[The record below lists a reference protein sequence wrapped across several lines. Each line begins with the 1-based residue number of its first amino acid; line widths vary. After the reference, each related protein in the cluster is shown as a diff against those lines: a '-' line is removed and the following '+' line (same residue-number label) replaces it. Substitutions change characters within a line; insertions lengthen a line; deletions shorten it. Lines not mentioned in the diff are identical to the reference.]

1 MSKLIA
7 YAPASRITE
16 FDKRV
21 RVRPEVLGK
30 HGERFRPP
38 GLRLPETPANR
49 PNRGYPAIVNQ
60 PTSLTTPCASPA
72 DEAQWFLDEVHPHD
86 RQLKAYLRGSFP
98 GVRDVE
104 DVVQE
109 SYLRVW
115 KARAVQPIE
124 SAKGF
129 LFRVARNVALDF
141 LRRSK
146 SSPVH
151 PLGDFEAMTI
161 VDELSDVSGVVDTN
175 EKIRLL
181 AEALEVLPARCRE
194 IVILCKLQGHSYR
207 DVALKLALSEKT
219 VAEHVYRG
227 VQRLGEEL
235 QRRGVHH
242 FGP

>member
-1 MSKLIA
+1 MN
-7 YAPASRITE
+7 
-16 FDKRV
+16 
-21 RVRPEVLGK
+21 
-30 HGERFRPP
+30 H
-38 GLRLPETPANR
+38 
-49 PNRGYPAIVNQ
+49 
-60 PTSLTTPCASPA
+60 PTSLPAPCAPPS

-86 RQLKAYLRGSFP
+86 GQLKAYLRGSFP

-141 LRRSK
+141 MRRSK
-146 SSPVH
+146 SSPLQ
-151 PLGDFEAMTI
+151 PLREIEAMAVI
-161 VDELSDVSGVVDTN
+161 DEVSDVSGVVDTN

-181 AEALEVLPARCRE
+181 ADALEVLPTRCRE

-242 FGP
+242 FGS